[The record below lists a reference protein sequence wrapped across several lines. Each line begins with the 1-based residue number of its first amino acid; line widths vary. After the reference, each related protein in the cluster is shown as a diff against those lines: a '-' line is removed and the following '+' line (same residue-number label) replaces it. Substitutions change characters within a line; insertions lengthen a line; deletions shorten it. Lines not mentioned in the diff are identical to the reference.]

1 MRFLAFA
8 CVIGTGN
15 TPVLVGTIRPLIT
28 ESHQYVYPGVYRL
41 IIDTQTERPQ
51 RLLNA
56 APCLAWG
63 RVRCVYSVRA
73 VTVPEHP
80 LSRASCFLVHTR
92 VHFYASWVQLGD
104 PPGHA
109 ARRSTPTLDSTRGE
123 LRLRLRT
130 QYNEPP

>member
-1 MRFLAFA
+1 MSVRFWAFA

-15 TPVLVGTIRPLIT
+15 TQCLSVP
-28 ESHQYVYPGVYRL
+28 YVHYSSLNHTRMFILEFYR
-41 IIDTQTERPQ
+41 R
-51 RLLNA
+51 RA
-56 APCLAWG
+56 RAHAPCLAWG
-63 RVRCVYSVRA
+63 HVRCVYSERA

-92 VHFYASWVQLGD
+92 VFIFYASWVQLGD